1 MEPVGERGEGWF
13 TSLYATH
20 YPDIVRYGLR
30 RLPDVDAA
38 TELAQDVFVVVWR
51 RRSEVP
57 ERALPWLYGVAR
69 HVVANRWRHRRAT
82 PALLPLAEADQVP
95 ARIIEPDALVPVL
108 DLRRAL
114 DELPE
119 VDQEILRLV
128 GWEDLSVADAAAALG
143 CSRSA
148 AAVRLFRA
156 RRRLRAALATH
167 MSLDGTRPVSADV

>member
-1 MEPVGERGEGWF
+1 MKPVGERGEDWF
-13 TSLYATH
+13 TRLYATH

-30 RLPDVDAA
+30 RLSDADAA
-38 TELAQDVFVVVWR
+38 AELAQDVFVVAWR

-57 ERALPWLYGVAR
+57 ERALPWLYTVAR
-69 HVVANRWRHRRAT
+69 HCVANRWRHGRGLPT
-82 PALLPLAEADQVP
+82 LLPLAEADQVP
-95 ARIIEPDALVPVL
+95 ARLVDPDALAPIL

-114 DELPE
+114 RALPE

-128 GWEDLSVADAAAALG
+128 GWEDLSVGDAAVVLG

-156 RRRLRAALATH
+156 RRRLRSALAASAPVH
-167 MSLDGTRPVSADV
+167 DSRPASAHV